1 MDENRPTDIEITPPD
16 PQPSQPKRLHRSAS
30 NKMLLGV
37 CGGLG
42 EHFDIDPTIL
52 RLLFVL
58 GLFLG
63 GTSIVLYIVLAVIM
77 PSDRSMELEPRDA
90 ARQTLDEAIDDL
102 KVATDKV
109 VAKVREL
116 TGKVG

>member
-1 MDENRPTDIEITPPD
+1 MDENRPTDIDVTPSGP
-16 PQPSQPKRLHRSAS
+16 PPSAPKRLHRSSS

-58 GLFLG
+58 GLLLG
-63 GTSIVLYIVLAVIM
+63 GTSIVLYVVLAIIM
-77 PSDRSMELEPRDA
+77 PSDSGIELGPRAA
-90 ARQTLDEAIDDL
+90 ARQTVDEAVDDL
-102 KVATDKV
+102 KVATDRL